1 MTTDRDAAD
10 LTHDPEL
17 AQQPAGYWTGAAHEA
32 VIRYIG
38 SEHRK
43 LGVTQRHW
51 MTLNAL
57 ARSDDGLTRAA
68 VGEELRQY
76 MTPHIGSFE
85 TYGAVLDDLESRG
98 FIEPDAVGVLRLTDA
113 GRAKREEIAART
125 PAVRGH
131 LHRGIDDADYAVAV
145 AVLRRL
151 VANATD

>member
-1 MTTDRDAAD
+1 MTANGHTPD
-10 LTHDPEL
+10 LAHDPEL

-32 VIRYIG
+32 VIGYIR

-57 ARSDDGLTRAA
+57 ARSDDGLTRTA
-68 VGEELRQY
+68 VGEQLRQY
-76 MTPHIGSFE
+76 MTPQIGSFD
-85 TYGAVLDDLESRG
+85 TYGAVLDDLEARG
-98 FIEPDAVGVLRLTDA
+98 FVEPDAVGKLHLTGA

-145 AVLRRL
+145 AVLQRL
-151 VANATD
+151 VANATE